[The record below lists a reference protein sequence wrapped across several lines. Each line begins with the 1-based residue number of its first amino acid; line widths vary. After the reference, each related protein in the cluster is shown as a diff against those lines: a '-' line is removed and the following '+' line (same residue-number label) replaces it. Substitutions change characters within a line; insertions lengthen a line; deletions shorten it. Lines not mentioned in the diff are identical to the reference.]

1 MARLQGKTALVT
13 GGAAGIGKGIAT
25 VFAAEGAT
33 VIISDVNE
41 SAGQQVVEEIR
52 QKGGE
57 GCFVLHDVSKEA
69 QWEHVM
75 ETVVRQFGSLNVLV
89 NNAGVTER
97 GNCEDISFED
107 WKSVIDINLHGV
119 FLGIK
124 YGIQTIKKSGGGSI
138 VNISSVEGLIGDPN
152 LSAYTASKG
161 GVRLLTKSAA
171 LLCARERY
179 NIRVNSIHPGVI
191 RTAIVSNHL
200 AAAADPEAELQNL
213 LSWVP
218 LGVLGEPEDIAWGAL
233 YLASDEGRYLTGS
246 ELVIDGGWTAH

>member
-13 GGAAGIGKGIAT
+13 GGASGIGKGIAK
-25 VFAAEGAT
+25 VFAAEGARVVVT
-33 VIISDVNE
+33 DVNE
-41 SAGQQVVEEIR
+41 AAGTQVTEEIR

-57 GCFVLHDVSKEA
+57 ACFVLQDVAKEA
-69 QWEHVM
+69 QWESVM
-75 ETVVRQFGSLNVLV
+75 AAAVRQYGALNILV

-97 GNCEDISFED
+97 GNCEEISFDD
-107 WKSVIDINLHGV
+107 WKAVIDINLHGV

-124 YGIQTIKKSGGGSI
+124 HGIQTMKKSGGGAI

-171 LLCARERY
+171 LLCAREGY

-191 RTAIVSNHL
+191 RTTILDNHL
-200 AAAADPEAELQNL
+200 AVAEDPETELARL
-213 LSWVP
+213 VSWVP